1 MGIYLIL
8 GGLEG
13 GPHSD
18 CVVST
23 IFLLLFLS
31 VSAFSILLCIFF
43 IFLGEFWEYC
53 KKKSKIYSK
62 GSSFSFNSACE
73 NGLSMVWFQGY
84 TAVL

>member
-43 IFLGEFWEYC
+43 IFLGEF
-53 KKKSKIYSK
+53 
-62 GSSFSFNSACE
+62 
-73 NGLSMVWFQGY
+73 
-84 TAVL
+84 